1 MTTELP
7 SPAPAQEEPDRILLV
22 DDNPAN
28 LQLLFQTLNGHGK
41 RLLAA
46 KNGEDALSIAHK
58 TRPELILLDIMMP
71 GIDGYEV
78 CRRLKEDPVTRDAA
92 VVFLSALDEAK
103 DKVHGFELG
112 AVDYIGK
119 PFQADE
125 VVARVTAHLTIQRLQ
140 RDLSLRNVELAS
152 ANARMK
158 RDLDAAARVQRALLP
173 TSRPVTRRARFAW
186 EYRPCD
192 ELAGDLL
199 NVFNIDDRY
208 VSMYVVDVSGH
219 GVPSALLS
227 VAVTRSLSLRADP
240 SCLVT
245 DAGSAPGRC
254 SIVSPAEVARRLN
267 AIYPMDP
274 TEGQYFTLVYGIL
287 DTLTGHFK
295 FVCAGHPGPMR
306 VRRDGSAE
314 IFDAPAIPIGMMEDT
329 EYTNAVLDLEP
340 GDRLYLYSDGLTEE
354 TNAADE
360 PFGRERLDATLKNG
374 LSVTLERSVEALVR
388 DVTTWRGH
396 DECSDDITI
405 LGVELCEE

>member
-7 SPAPAQEEPDRILLV
+7 SPATAQEQPDRILLV

-28 LQLLFQTLNGHGK
+28 LQVLFQTLSGHGN

-46 KNGEDALSIAHK
+46 KNGEDALSIARK
-58 TRPELILLDIMMP
+58 TRPELILLDVMMP

-92 VVFLSALDEAK
+92 VVFLSALDETK
-103 DKVHGFELG
+103 DKVHGFDLG

-125 VVARVTAHLTIQRLQ
+125 VVARVRAHLTIQRL
-140 RDLSLRNVELAS
+140 RRALSRRNVELAS
-152 ANARMK
+152 VNARMK

-208 VSMYVVDVSGH
+208 VCLYVVDVSGH

-245 DAGSAPGRC
+245 DPGSAPGGC

-274 TEGQYFTLVYGIL
+274 TTGQYFTLVYGIL
-287 DTLTGHFK
+287 DTFTGHFE
-295 FVCAGHPGPMR
+295 FVCAGHPGPIR
-306 VRRDGSAE
+306 IRRDELAE
-314 IFDAPAIPIGMMEDT
+314 IFDVAAIPIGMMEGT
-329 EYTNAVLDLEP
+329 EYTTAALDLEP
-340 GDRLYLYSDGLTEE
+340 GDRLYLYSDGVTEE

-360 PFGRERLDATLKNG
+360 EFGRERLGATLQRG
-374 LSVTLERSVEALVR
+374 LRVTLERSVGALVR
-388 DVTTWRGH
+388 EVTSWRGH
-396 DECSDDITI
+396 DRFGDDITV